1 MERMAHLKEMVFLSI
16 SLCGLLKERRK
27 DLQIYGTYRKHFS
40 TMIKVFLKDD
50 TQFGAYPSPFASK
63 LTTN

>member
-16 SLCGLLKERRK
+16 SLCGLLQERRK

-40 TMIKVFLKDD
+40 TMIKVFLKV
-50 TQFGAYPSPFASK
+50 TQFWAYPSPFASK